1 MRQPAA
7 ETIVVK
13 ENAIRL
19 VRRADSTRWQVH
31 YKVDKLGKW
40 IRIATGTDDVKRAR
54 EIAEEK
60 WHEARI
66 LAHHDAFVV
75 SKKFKVA
82 AEIVLAEL
90 RARVSATQHSRG
102 SDTDYISAITK
113 YLIPYYG
120 EYNMDRISQSVVD
133 GFYAWRTERLGRELS
148 HSAQANHNAAMNLV
162 LHKAI
167 ERGYLL
173 PTQKPMLKNTGKT
186 STRRPGFNEDEIQRL
201 FAFMPKWVRAARR
214 SRDCEIRELLCAYI
228 GFAAATGMRTGTEMH
243 YLEWRH
249 INVMQTN
256 SEPVLYVILQRG
268 KTLRDKLQ
276 TVVLHRSCVLYLE
289 RLKNLSVALRHKSLL
304 DVLAERHA
312 VRLFSLSDG
321 SQPSQLTKQFKQLLE
336 AANLLH
342 CPVTGRERTLYSLRH
357 YAITQAI
364 TRGLTAEQLQPQYRT
379 SPAMIARYYNHMD
392 PLRNAQSYAGYSD
405 PKHQHDEAAI
415 ARLLNN
421 QELPST
427 TGPEA
432 LHH

>member
-1 MRQPAA
+1 
-7 ETIVVK
+7 
-13 ENAIRL
+13 
-19 VRRADSTRWQVH
+19 
-31 YKVDKLGKW
+31 
-40 IRIATGTDDVKRAR
+40 
-54 EIAEEK
+54 
-60 WHEARI
+60 
-66 LAHHDAFVV
+66 
-75 SKKFKVA
+75 
-82 AEIVLAEL
+82 
-90 RARVSATQHSRG
+90 
-102 SDTDYISAITK
+102 
-113 YLIPYYG
+113 
-120 EYNMDRISQSVVD
+120 
-133 GFYAWRTERLGRELS
+133 
-148 HSAQANHNAAMNLV
+148 
-162 LHKAI
+162 
-167 ERGYLL
+167 
-173 PTQKPMLKNTGKT
+173 
-186 STRRPGFNEDEIQRL
+186 
-201 FAFMPKWVRAARR
+201 
-214 SRDCEIRELLCAYI
+214 
-228 GFAAATGMRTGTEMH
+228 MH

-249 INVMQTN
+249 INVMQT
-256 SEPVLYVILQRG
+256 SAEPVLYVILQRG

-289 RLKNLSVALRHKSLL
+289 RLKNLSVALRHKSLW

-312 VRLFSLSDG
+312 VRLFSLSDS

-342 CPVTGRERTLYSLRH
+342 CPITGRERTLYSLRH

-379 SPAMIARYYNHMD
+379 SPAMIARYYNHLD